1 MSHRPALGS
10 LLLPALLVAV
20 APAGARAQ
28 TIPPACR
35 PLLDAQRKSIMTP
48 HHLYSTDGPA
58 GQSANARADEMIS
71 VGGVSY
77 LLYQGKWRRSP
88 ITPKEQ
94 LDRLQENIAN
104 AKALSC
110 KRVGAESIGGV
121 AADVYASHD
130 EHDGTAGDA
139 RHWVAK
145 GSRLILRTE
154 EDMDTGY
161 GSKRHISIRYDYA
174 NVHAPAGVE

>member
-1 MSHRPALGS
+1 MSHALRLAA
-10 LLLPALLVAV
+10 LLLAV
-20 APAGARAQ
+20 APVVARAQ
-28 TIPPACR
+28 LAPAACR
-35 PLLDAQRKSIMTP
+35 PLLEAQRKSLMTP

-58 GQSANARADEMIS
+58 GQRANARANEMIS
-71 VGGVSY
+71 VGGASY

-94 LDRLQENIAN
+94 LDQIQENIAH
-104 AKALSC
+104 AKAFSC

-121 AADVYASHD
+121 ATDVYTSHD

-154 EDMDTGY
+154 EDMDTGV
-161 GSKRHISIRYDYA
+161 GGKHHISIRYDYA
-174 NVHAPAGVE
+174 NVHAPAGAK